1 MPPNF
6 KVCTEGSENNMTRK
20 ILRKR
25 KSAGLPRKTRRQ
37 AGRSAAASSLQSS
50 ILSLLAE
57 QGLPLTTA
65 EIAQALRVGSGQV
78 PLLHKT
84 LALLLEEHK
93 IEKKGKRFFPAAK
106 PEHLRAT
113 LDLTAKGFGFAI
125 LEGEQAKGGK
135 DVFIAP
141 HNLGGASQ
149 GDAIL
154 IAVTAAA
161 RGRRE
166 GRVIQVLS
174 RAVTRL
180 CGIFTASSI
189 GGYVTPDDDRL
200 PYTVLIRRGDD
211 LAARDGM
218 VVEAE
223 ITDYGSERQGPT
235 GRIVDILGD
244 ARHASVQI
252 RMVIIGSSLRETFPA
267 EIEAEA
273 ARLTPVTECN
283 EGRVDLRH
291 LPHVT
296 IDGETARDFDDA
308 ICVER
313 TGDGFILYVSIADV
327 SHYVPTGS
335 PIDREAFARGT
346 SVYLPDRVLPMLPE
360 RLCNDL
366 CSLVPGQDRP
376 AFTAILSFDL
386 KGRRTGEKYARSLIR
401 SHRRFTY
408 TTVNQL
414 LYLRDPETCAAHS
427 DLAPMLEQAKI
438 LTSLLKSRR
447 AERGSLE
454 FNIPEPQVTLIG
466 EQVAAITLAE
476 RNQAHLLIED
486 CMLAANEAVAET
498 LAKAGKPVLYRIHER
513 PDPVKLETFTDAAK
527 ALGLHLPQSE
537 VNPAWFA
544 QVITQAHKSPAE
556 YIVNNLLL
564 RTMQQARYSP
574 ENAGH
579 FGLAASFYLHFTSPI
594 RRYPDLV
601 AHRVL
606 QTVLTGQAEQTTALV
621 PGEGKTLAEAGLHL
635 SQCERKAID
644 IERNV
649 HSRCSALFLMDR
661 IGETFGAIISGV
673 TAFGLYIALDESF
686 INGMVPLTSMTDDYY
701 LHDSRRYRLIGER
714 SNRMYQLGDRVR
726 VRLDHVDLVN
736 KRLSFSLVPAAAA
749 KPPKTNGD

>member
-1 MPPNF
+1 MA
-6 KVCTEGSENNMTRK
+6 RK
-20 ILRKR
+20 FPRRRKPV
-25 KSAGLPRKTRRQ
+25 GPPRKKRPEKART
-37 AGRSAAASSLQSS
+37 ASAAGSLQSS
-50 ILSLLAE
+50 ILALLAQRGQPMTETEMAQTLHLAPPQLPRLHTILE
-57 QGLPLTTA
+57 Q
-65 EIAQALRVGSGQV
+65 
-78 PLLHKT
+78 
-84 LALLLEEHK
+84 LLEEQA
-93 IEKKGKRFFPAAK
+93 ITKKGKRFLPAARSA
-106 PEHLRAT
+106 PLRAT
-113 LDLTAKGFGFAI
+113 LDLTSKGFGFAI

-141 HNLGGASQ
+141 HHLGGASQ
-149 GDAIL
+149 GDSIL
-154 IAVTAAA
+154 VTVTGTA

-166 GRVIQVLS
+166 GRVVEVVS

-180 CGIFTASSI
+180 CGIFTASAA
-189 GGYVTPDDDRL
+189 GGQVTPDDDRL
-200 PYTVLIRRGDD
+200 PYTLLIRRGDEI
-211 LAARDGM
+211 AARDGM
-218 VVEAE
+218 AVVAA

-235 GRIVDILGD
+235 GRIVEILGD
-244 ARHASVQI
+244 ARQVSVQI
-252 RMVIIGSSLRETFPA
+252 RMAIIQSALRETFPA
-267 EIEAEA
+267 EVEAEA
-273 ARLTPVTECN
+273 ARLAEVRECT

-308 ICVER
+308 ICIER
-313 TGDGFILYVSIADV
+313 TADGFTLHVSIADV
-327 SHYVPTGS
+327 SHYVPVGS
-335 PIDREAFARGT
+335 AIDREAYLRGT

-360 RLCNDL
+360 RLSNDL
-366 CSLVPGQDRP
+366 CSLVPDQDRP
-376 AFTAILSFDL
+376 AFTATLRFDRQ
-386 KGRRTGEKYARSLIR
+386 GRRIGEHYARSLIR
-401 SHRRFTY
+401 SHQRFTY

-414 LYLRDPETCAAHS
+414 LYLQDPEVRAAHA
-427 DLAPMLEQAKI
+427 DLVPMLELAKQ
-438 LTSLLKSRR
+438 LTALLKSRR
-447 AERGSLE
+447 VERGSLE
-454 FNIPEPQVTLIG
+454 FNIPETQVTLDG

-498 LAKAGKPVLYRIHER
+498 LATAKRPVLYRIHER

-537 VNPAWFA
+537 VDPAWFA
-544 QVITQAHKSPAE
+544 QVIKQAHRSPAE

-579 FGLAASFYLHFTSPI
+579 FGLAAAFYLHFTSPI

-606 QTVLTGQAEQTTALV
+606 QALLTGQTAHTAAPV

-649 HSRCSALFLMDR
+649 HSRCAALFLMDR
-661 IGETFGAIISGV
+661 VGETFGAIISGV
-673 TAFGLYIALDESF
+673 TAFGLYIALDGCYIS
-686 INGMVPLTSMTDDYY
+686 GMVPLTSMTDDYY

-714 SNRMYQLGDRVR
+714 SNRMYQLGDRVQ
-726 VRLDHVDLVN
+726 VRLENVDLFN
-736 KRLSFSLVPAAAA
+736 KRLSFALIPAAAA
-749 KPPKTNGD
+749 PARKSTDK

>member
-1 MPPNF
+1 MARKFPRRRKPVGPPR
-6 KVCTEGSENNMTRK
+6 T
-20 ILRKR
+20 KR
-25 KSAGLPRKTRRQ
+25 PEKART
-37 AGRSAAASSLQSS
+37 ASAAGSLQSS
-50 ILSLLAE
+50 ILALLAQRGQPMTETELAQTLHLAPPQLPRLHTILE
-57 QGLPLTTA
+57 QLLK
-65 EIAQALRVGSGQV
+65 EQAL
-78 PLLHKT
+78 T
-84 LALLLEEHK
+84 
-93 IEKKGKRFFPAAK
+93 KKGKRFLPAARSA
-106 PEHLRAT
+106 PLRAT
-113 LDLTAKGFGFAI
+113 LDLTSKGFGFAI

-141 HNLGGASQ
+141 HHLGGASQ
-149 GDAIL
+149 GDSIL
-154 IAVTAAA
+154 VTVTGTA

-166 GRVIQVLS
+166 GRVVEVVS

-180 CGIFTASSI
+180 CGIFTASAA
-189 GGYVTPDDDRL
+189 GGQVTPDDDRL
-200 PYTVLIRRGDD
+200 PYTLLIRRGDEM
-211 LAARDGM
+211 AARDGM
-218 VVEAE
+218 AVVAA

-235 GRIVDILGD
+235 GRIVEILGD
-244 ARHASVQI
+244 ARQVSVQI
-252 RMVIIGSSLRETFPA
+252 RMAIIQSALRETFPA
-267 EIEAEA
+267 EVEAEA
-273 ARLTPVTECN
+273 ARLAEVRECT

-308 ICVER
+308 ICIER
-313 TGDGFILYVSIADV
+313 TADGFTLHVSIADV
-327 SHYVPTGS
+327 SHYVPVGS
-335 PIDREAFARGT
+335 AIDREAYLRGT

-360 RLCNDL
+360 RLSNDL
-366 CSLVPGQDRP
+366 CSLVPDQDRP
-376 AFTAILSFDL
+376 AFTATLRFDRQ
-386 KGRRTGEKYARSLIR
+386 GRRIGEHYARSLIR
-401 SHRRFTY
+401 SHQRFTY

-414 LYLRDPETCAAHS
+414 LYLQDPEVRAAHA
-427 DLAPMLEQAKI
+427 DLVPMLELAKQ
-438 LTSLLKSRR
+438 LTALLKSRR
-447 AERGSLE
+447 VERGSLE
-454 FNIPEPQVTLIG
+454 FNIPETQVTLDG

-498 LAKAGKPVLYRIHER
+498 LATAKRPVLYRIHER

-537 VNPAWFA
+537 VDPAWFA
-544 QVITQAHKSPAE
+544 QVIKQAHRSPAE

-579 FGLAASFYLHFTSPI
+579 FGLAAAFYLHFTSPI

-606 QTVLTGQAEQTTALV
+606 QALLTGQAAHAAAPV

-649 HSRCSALFLMDR
+649 HSRCAALFLIDR
-661 IGETFGAIISGV
+661 VGETFGAIISGV
-673 TAFGLYIALDESF
+673 TAFGLYIALDGCYIS
-686 INGMVPLTSMTDDYY
+686 GMVPLTSMTDDYY

-714 SNRMYQLGDRVR
+714 SNRMYQLGDRVQ
-726 VRLDHVDLVN
+726 VRLENVDLFN
-736 KRLSFSLVPAAAA
+736 KRLSFALIPAAAA
-749 KPPKTNGD
+749 PARKSTDK